1 MNLLFAAAILAQA
14 TFAPAEGPEPP
25 AAKAHVANAHGI
37 AGKDLAPIA
46 DGYLCRAPSSGNTY
60 LAPIVFDPAIIA
72 GKAFDNLF
80 YIGKK
85 SVGAWALVHGFAML
99 LLDGR
104 LDPVLGRLPPGTDA
118 TDLLTAVLEAGPP
131 AGPPGD
137 G

>member
-14 TFAPAEGPEPP
+14 TSAPAEGPEPP

-85 SVGAWALVHGFAML
+85 SVGAWASERYRTWF
-99 LLDGR
+99 GR
-104 LDPVLGRLPPGTDA
+104 EEEQTADA
-118 TDLLTAVLEAGPP
+118 DREDRTRAVAQRS
-131 AGPPGD
+131 A
-137 G
+137 